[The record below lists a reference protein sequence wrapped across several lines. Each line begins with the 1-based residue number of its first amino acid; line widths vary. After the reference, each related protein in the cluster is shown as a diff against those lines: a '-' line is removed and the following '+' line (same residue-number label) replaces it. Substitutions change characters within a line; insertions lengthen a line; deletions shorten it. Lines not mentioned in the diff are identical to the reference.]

1 MEIKISL
8 RAIRVGIILA
18 IGLTI
23 LILVISDMQ
32 F

>member
-23 LILVISDMQ
+23 LVLVLSDMQ